1 MSITAEFIETNFKR
15 ISVLK
20 ENANGRTELV
30 TDTTG
35 AVYIRKIIARTGL
48 PYRKLAQI
56 KCAHIPEI
64 YYSSEAYG
72 KTYVIEEFISGEN
85 LAAELEQGKKFTA
98 EQVRNIA
105 LQICEALIVLHE
117 DGILHRDIKP
127 GNIIVQGSSVWLI
140 DFGAAK
146 AEGSTKEHDTVILG
160 TPGFAPPEQYGF
172 TTTDARSDIYAL
184 GKTMEI
190 LCGSSHNA
198 KLCKIIAGCTA
209 FDPQKR
215 IASAAELKKLLL
227 KNNSGKKK
235 FIFIILAMIIACSGV
250 YFLFNRHVQEEVIS
264 PGAEQKAEEKVQPED
279 ALQEK
284 PSEQKT
290 EIEQPEQK
298 TKTALP
304 QEQSQSAAANSITLN
319 ANNLVFAVNTNPLN
333 ETARKQGAQQGLT
346 LLQPEKYPVFTVQN
360 NNGLVMENPTVK
372 IKFTGICAVG
382 NNFAAKAWGGRTL
395 NWQLTKNA
403 AGYADEVRILLT
415 GTIPAGDYFEFP
427 LTGAIADYYQTGSEP
442 AVEVTVSGDNI
453 IPITKNYNIKIN

>member
-30 TDTTG
+30 ADTTG

-48 PYRKLAQI
+48 PYKKLAQI

-64 YYSSEAYG
+64 YYCAEAYG

-105 LQICEALIVLHE
+105 LQICEALIVLH
-117 DGILHRDIKP
+117 GHCILHRDIKP
-127 GNIIVQGSSVWLI
+127 GNIIVQGSGVWLI

-184 GKTMEI
+184 GKTMEF

-215 IASAAELKKLLL
+215 IASAAELKKRLL

-235 FIFIILAMIIACSGV
+235 FIFIILIMIIACSGI
-250 YFLFNRHVQEEVIS
+250 YFLFNRHVQQEAIP
-264 PGAEQKAEEKVQPED
+264 PGAEQKAEEKYNPKMRRKKKQ
-279 ALQEK
+279 
-284 PSEQKT
+284 
-290 EIEQPEQK
+290 
-298 TKTALP
+298 
-304 QEQSQSAAANSITLN
+304 ANKKQRLSSRCKSRKLLYHKN
-319 ANNLVFAVNTNPLN
+319 KVN
-333 ETARKQGAQQGLT
+333 AQQ
-346 LLQPEKYPVFTVQN
+346 
-360 NNGLVMENPTVK
+360 
-372 IKFTGICAVG
+372 
-382 NNFAAKAWGGRTL
+382 
-395 NWQLTKNA
+395 
-403 AGYADEVRILLT
+403 
-415 GTIPAGDYFEFP
+415 
-427 LTGAIADYYQTGSEP
+427 QT
-442 AVEVTVSGDNI
+442 A
-453 IPITKNYNIKIN
+453 

>member
-30 TDTTG
+30 ADTTG

-48 PYRKLAQI
+48 PYKKLAQI

-64 YYSSEAYG
+64 YYYSEAYG
-72 KTYVIEEFISGEN
+72 KTYVIEEFISGET

-105 LQICEALIVLHE
+105 LQICEALIVLHGE
-117 DGILHRDIKP
+117 GILHRDIKP

-215 IASAAELKKLLL
+215 IASAAELKKRLL

-235 FIFIILAMIIACSGV
+235 FIFIILAMVIACSGV
-250 YFLFNRHVQEEVIS
+250 YFLFNRHVQQEAIP
-264 PGAEQKAEEKVQPED
+264 PGAEQKAEEKVQPKD
-279 ALQEK
+279 APQEK

-290 EIEQPEQK
+290 EIEQLAQK
-298 TKTALP
+298 PKTALP
-304 QEQSQSAAANSITLN
+304 QEKSQSTAANNITLN

-360 NNGLVMENPTVK
+360 NSGQAMENPTVK
-372 IKFTGICAVG
+372 IKFTGICAAG
-382 NNFAAKAWGGRTL
+382 NNFTAKAWGGRTL

-403 AGYADEVRILLT
+403 AGYADEVTILLT

-442 AVEVTVSGDNI
+442 VVEVTVSGDNI
-453 IPITKNYNIKIN
+453 TPITKNYNIKIN

>member
-30 TDTTG
+30 ADTTG

-48 PYRKLAQI
+48 PYKKLAQI
-56 KCAHIPEI
+56 KCAHMPEI
-64 YYSSEAYG
+64 YYYSEAYG
-72 KTYVIEEFISGEN
+72 KTYVIEEFISGET

-105 LQICEALIVLHE
+105 LQICEALIVLHGE
-117 DGILHRDIKP
+117 GILHRDIKP

-198 KLCKIIAGCTA
+198 KLCKIIAVCTA

-250 YFLFNRHVQEEVIS
+250 YFLFNRHVQQEAIP
-264 PGAEQKAEEKVQPED
+264 PGAEQKAEEKVQTKDMP
-279 ALQEK
+279 QEK
-284 PSEQKT
+284 HSKQKT
-290 EIEQPEQK
+290 EIEQPVQK
-298 TKTALP
+298 PKTALP
-304 QEQSQSAAANSITLN
+304 QEKSQRAAANSITLN
-319 ANNLVFAVNTNPLN
+319 VNNLVFAVNTNPLN

-360 NNGLVMENPTVK
+360 NSGQAMENPTVK

-382 NNFAAKAWGGRTL
+382 NNFTAKAWGGRTI
-395 NWQLTKNA
+395 NWRLTKNA
-403 AGYADEVRILLT
+403 AGYADEVTILLT

-442 AVEVTVSGDNI
+442 VVEVTVSGDNI
-453 IPITKNYNIKIN
+453 TPITKNYNIKIN

>member
-30 TDTTG
+30 ADTTG

-48 PYRKLAQI
+48 PYKKLAQI

-64 YYSSEAYG
+64 YYCSEAYG
-72 KTYVIEEFISGEN
+72 KTYVIEEFINGEN

-105 LQICEALIVLHE
+105 LQICEALIVLHGY
-117 DGILHRDIKP
+117 GILHRDIKL

-190 LCGSSHNA
+190 
-198 KLCKIIAGCTA
+198 A

-250 YFLFNRHVQEEVIS
+250 YFLFNLHVQQEAIP
-264 PGAEQKAEEKVQPED
+264 PGAEQKAEEKVQPKD
-279 ALQEK
+279 VPQEK

-290 EIEQPEQK
+290 EIEQPVQK
-298 TKTALP
+298 PKTALP

-319 ANNLVFAVNTNPLN
+319 ANNLVLAVNTNPLN

-360 NNGLVMENPTVK
+360 NSGQAMENPTVK
-372 IKFTGICAVG
+372 IKFTGICAAG
-382 NNFAAKAWGGRTL
+382 NNFTAKAWGGRTL

-403 AGYADEVRILLT
+403 AGYADEVTILLA

-427 LTGAIADYYQTGSEP
+427 LTGAIADYYQTGSEL
-442 AVEVTVSGDNI
+442 AAEVTVSGDNI
-453 IPITKNYNIKIN
+453 TPITKNYNIKIN

>member
-30 TDTTG
+30 ADTTG
-35 AVYIRKIIARTGL
+35 AVYIRKIIGRTGL
-48 PYRKLAQI
+48 PYKKLAQI

-64 YYSSEAYG
+64 YYCSEAYD
-72 KTYVIEEFISGEN
+72 KTYVIEEFISGET

-98 EQVRNIA
+98 VQVRNIA

-117 DGILHRDIKP
+117 NGILHRDIKP

-198 KLCKIIAGCTA
+198 KLCKIIAACTA

-215 IASAAELKKLLL
+215 IASAAELKKRLL

-235 FIFIILAMIIACSGV
+235 FIFIILAMVIACSGI
-250 YFLFNRHVQEEVIS
+250 YFLFNRHVQEEAIP
-264 PGAEQKAEEKVQPED
+264 PGAEQKAEEKVQPEN
-279 ALQEK
+279 APQEK

-298 TKTALP
+298 PKTALS
-304 QEQSQSAAANSITLN
+304 QEQSQSAAANIITLK

-346 LLQPEKYPVFTVQN
+346 LLRLEKYPVFTVQN
-360 NNGLVMENPTVK
+360 NSGQAMENPTVK
-372 IKFTGICAVG
+372 IKFTGICAAG
-382 NNFAAKAWGGRTL
+382 NNFTANAWGGRTL
-395 NWQLTKNA
+395 NWQLAKSA
-403 AGYADEVRILLT
+403 AGYADEVTILLT

-442 AVEVTVSGDNI
+442 AAEVTVSGDNI
-453 IPITKNYNIKIN
+453 TPITKNYNIKIN

>member
-30 TDTTG
+30 ADTTG
-35 AVYIRKIIARTGL
+35 AVYIRKIIGRTGL
-48 PYRKLAQI
+48 PYKKLAQI

-64 YYSSEAYG
+64 YYCSEAYG
-72 KTYVIEEFISGEN
+72 KTYVIEELIGSIAPYLIIFI
-85 LAAELEQGKKFTA
+85 ACYV
-98 EQVRNIA
+98 VRNIA
-105 LQICEALIVLHE
+105 LQICEALIVLH
-117 DGILHRDIKP
+117 GHCILHRDIKP

-184 GKTMEI
+184 GKTLEI

-215 IASAAELKKLLL
+215 IASVAELRKLLL
-227 KNNSGKKK
+227 KSNSGKKK
-235 FIFIILAMIIACSGV
+235 FIFIILTMFIACSGI
-250 YFLFNRHVQEEVIS
+250 YFLFNRHMQQEAIP
-264 PGAEQKAEEKVQPED
+264 PGAEQKLEEKVHTKDVP
-279 ALQEK
+279 QEK

-290 EIEQPEQK
+290 EIEQPAQK
-298 TKTALP
+298 PKTASP
-304 QEQSQSAAANSITLN
+304 QEQSQSAAANTIKLN
-319 ANNLVFAVNTNPLN
+319 ANNLAFAVNTNPLN

-360 NNGLVMENPTVK
+360 NSGQAMGNPTVK
-372 IKFTGICAVG
+372 IKFTGICAAG
-382 NNFAAKAWGGRTL
+382 NNFTANAWGGRVL
-395 NWQLTKNA
+395 NWQLAKNA
-403 AGYADEVRILLT
+403 AGYADEVTILLT

-442 AVEVTVSGDNI
+442 AAEVTVSGDNI
-453 IPITKNYNIKIN
+453 TSITKNYNIKIN